1 VIKYQQS
8 DSLFARLPKVGEAD
22 VVFDIKTAEKVDEC
36 KFNFIEKSKKE
47 NDNGEMVT
55 VEKDLGYCFRYTMK
69 DGKQL
74 NISSWAPYYAFMK
87 VGVND
92 GMKIKVSHPEK
103 GKWVVLP
110 VDEGAP
116 PLLDETGKALPF

>member
-1 VIKYQQS
+1 MVIEYKQA
-8 DSLFARLPKVGEAD
+8 DDLFARLPKVGEPD
-22 VVFDIKTAEKVDEC
+22 VVFDIKTAEKVDDC
-36 KFNFIEKSKKE
+36 KFNFMRRDKQENEK
-47 NDNGEMVT
+47 GEMIT
-55 VEKDLGYCFRYTMK
+55 VEKDLGYCFRYTMQ

-87 VGVND
+87 AGVND

-110 VDEGAP
+110 VTGDEV
-116 PLLDETGKALPF
+116 PF

>member
-1 VIKYQQS
+1 MVIEYPKGESMYVK
-8 DSLFARLPKVGEAD
+8 LPIIGEEA
-22 VVFDIKTAEKVDEC
+22 VFDIATAERVEGG
-36 KFNFIEKSKKE
+36 KFNFIEKSKQE
-47 NDNGEMVT
+47 NEQGEIIT
-55 VEKDLGYCFRYTMK
+55 VEKDLGYSYVYTMK
-69 DGKQL
+69 DGKKL
-74 NISSWAPYYAFMK
+74 TISSWCPFFAFRDAC
-87 VGVND
+87 VND